1 MAYDLSTYEGRQAAR
16 DAGNWVGADSSGNV
30 VMEPAAG
37 GGGGGGG
44 GGTTAAAPAPSSSS
58 TAQPGVLA
66 YNTSNG
72 VKSIAEMSAELY
84 QVGWGGGEDVVAA
97 YSRTT
102 KSPVTPAAGATY
114 GAPNYATGPG
124 TTGYTPPLAGVQQTN
139 LDATDLILKNAS
151 AVAEREYLKAKLALD
166 SDELAFRKAQAA
178 FANEI
183 TAAGLTG
190 QYKGQPTQ
198 QAQLQAANLLGTYQG
213 QQTLGAQQQYWSQ
226 AFQQQQE
233 RNKQV
238 QNYLDLISR
247 LRGPQDYGQYLR
259 TMASAPQGLQS
270 LVGAA
275 LGQYQAPGFGTTGV
289 APQPVSLGGVMQ
301 QAAGGAAPA
310 GVPGQPGP
318 TPGTT
323 YEQYMQSARNL
334 PPPSQIAPQ
343 NWAAMTE
350 AQKQLLLG
358 MYEQTGW
365 NTQDVLDQYKASLP
379 KFGAT
384 AQQSGTFKL
393 V

>member
-16 DAGNWVGADSSGNV
+16 DAGNWVGTNSSGQV
-30 VMEPAAG
+30 VMEPAG

-44 GGTTAAAPAPSSSS
+44 GGTTTSGGGGGGTS
-58 TAQPGVLA
+58 TAQRGALA
-66 YNTSNG
+66 YNTPNG
-72 VKSIAEMSAELY
+72 VKSVAEMSAELT
-84 QVGWGGGEDVVAA
+84 QAGWGGGEDVITA

-102 KSPVTPAAGATY
+102 GGAVTPAAGATY
-114 GAPNYATGPG
+114 GADTPYTYGGPG
-124 TTGYTPPLAGVQQTN
+124 TTGVTGLGGVQQTN
-139 LDATDLILKNAS
+139 LDATDLILKNAG
-151 AVAEREYLKAKLALD
+151 AVAEREYLKSKLALE
-166 SDELAFRKAQAA
+166 SDDLAFRKAQAA

-183 TAAGLTG
+183 SAAGLTG
-190 QYKGQPTQ
+190 MYKGQPTQ
-198 QAQLQAANLLGTYQG
+198 QAQLQAATLLGTYQG
-213 QQTLGAQQQYWSQ
+213 QTTLPAQAQYWSQ
-226 AFQQQQE
+226 AFQQAQE

-275 LGQYQAPGFGTTGV
+275 AGQYQAPGFGTTGV
-289 APQPVSLGGVMQ
+289 APQPVSLGGFLN
-301 QAAGGAAPA
+301 QAAGAAAPA

-323 YEQYMQSARNL
+323 YEQYLQSARNL
-334 PPPSQIAPQ
+334 PPPSQISPQ
-343 NWAAMTE
+343 NWNAMTDT
-350 AQKQLLLG
+350 QKQLLLG

-384 AQQSGTFKL
+384 AQQSGTFRL
-393 V
+393 T